1 MCAWRIVM
9 KKILFLAVVAL
20 SFFGLDAQ
28 AGLFKKKVRCTG
40 SCSGVCA
47 KVCCSSCKSSA
58 GADVK
63 VEAAPQ
69 KKVEAPSPVQAQD
82 GMVGGG
88 RGQAP
93 APAKAQGKKVAAPQ
107 Q

>member
-69 KKVEAPSPVQAQD
+69 KKVEAPSPLKVKE
-82 GMVGGG
+82 VTKT
-88 RGQAP
+88 QAP
-93 APAKAQGKKVAAPQ
+93 APVKAGKKVAAPQ